1 MKKITTVILA
11 AGNSSRFRHPKSKIF
26 QDLAGLPIIDHVY
39 RIANKISP
47 KNVIFVCN
55 KNNIEDLKNKFLNAK
70 FVIQNQQRG
79 TADAISSAEKYLK
92 DSNILILFAD
102 VPLITLGSIK
112 RLIKNFYKNN
122 SRGSMIAFKAKNS
135 YGYGRVKIQKNFVTS
150 VVEELNASES
160 EKKINLCNSGVML
173 CNSRSLFNNINKIS
187 NNNIKKEKYL
197 PDIFSIF
204 NNLNLSFS
212 YVLGS
217 EDEMLGVN
225 TMQDLINLET
235 IFQKKIK
242 DKIIKGGVI
251 LQNPESIHLSYDTV
265 IKRGSNIEPFV
276 FIKAGVSI
284 KNNVSIK
291 SHSILER
298 CKINSFSLI
307 GPSARIRPH
316 TKIGKN
322 VKIGNFVE
330 VKNSIIGDS
339 TSISHLSYIGDSK
352 LGKYINIGAGTI
364 TCNYDGSRKNRTI
377 INDNVFVGSNCSLVA
392 PITIGKNSTIGAG
405 SVITKNI
412 PKNHLALERTE
423 IRILKKH
430 RKFRK
435 K

>member
-11 AGNSSRFRHPKSKIF
+11 AGNSSRFKHSKSKIF

-39 RIANKISP
+39 QIANKISP

-70 FVIQNQQRG
+70 FITQNQQRG
-79 TADAISSAEKYLK
+79 TADAISCAKKYLK
-92 DSNILILFAD
+92 DSNILILFGDA
-102 VPLITLGSIK
+102 PLISSNSIK
-112 RLIKNFYKNN
+112 KLIKNFYKNN
-122 SRGSMIAFKAKNS
+122 SIGSMIAFKTKNP
-135 YGYGRVKIQKNFVTS
+135 YGYGRVKVRNNFVTS
-150 VVEELNASES
+150 VVEELNASKFER
-160 EKKINLCNSGVML
+160 KINLCNSGVML
-173 CNSRSLFNNINKIS
+173 CSSSLLFNNISKIS
-187 NNNIKKEKYL
+187 NNNIKKEKFL

-225 TMQDLINLET
+225 TIQDLINIEA

-242 DKIIKGGVI
+242 DKIINGGVI
-251 LQNPESIHLSYDTV
+251 LQKPESIHLSFDTK
-265 IKRGSNIEPFV
+265 IKQGSNIEPFV
-276 FIKAGVSI
+276 FIKPGVSI
-284 KNNVSIK
+284 KNNVNIK
-291 SHSILER
+291 SHSILEK
-298 CKINSFSLI
+298 CTINSFSSI
-307 GPSARIRPH
+307 GPSARIRPY

-330 VKNSIIGDS
+330 VKNSVIGDS

-352 LGKYINIGAGTI
+352 LGKNINIGAGTI
-364 TCNYDGSRKNRTI
+364 TCNYDGKRKNKTI

-405 SVITKNI
+405 SVITKSI
-412 PKNHLALERTE
+412 PKNHLALERSE
-423 IRILKKH
+423 IRIL
-430 RKFRK
+430 RKIRK

>member
-11 AGNSSRFRHPKSKIF
+11 AGNSSRFKYPKSKIF

-39 RIANKISP
+39 LIANKISP
-47 KNVIFVCN
+47 NNVIFVCN
-55 KNNIEDLKNKFLNAK
+55 KNNIEELKNKFLNAK
-70 FVIQNQQRG
+70 FIIQSKQSG
-79 TADAISSAEKYLK
+79 TADAIYCAKKYLK
-92 DSNILILFAD
+92 DLNVLILFAD
-102 VPLITLGSIK
+102 APLISLGSIK
-112 RLIKNFYKNN
+112 KLIKNFYKNN
-122 SRGSMIAFKAKNS
+122 SRGSMIAFKAKNPH
-135 YGYGRVKIQKNFVTS
+135 GYGRVKIQNNFVTS
-150 VVEELNASES
+150 VVEELSASES
-160 EKKINLCNSGVML
+160 ERKINLCNSGVML
-173 CNSRSLFNNINKIS
+173 CSSKLLFNNIGKIS

-204 NNLNLSFS
+204 NNIDLNFS

-217 EDEMLGVN
+217 EDEMLGIN
-225 TMQDLINLET
+225 TIQDLIDLEK

-251 LQNPESIHLSYDTV
+251 LQKPESIHLSYDTV
-265 IKRGSNIEPFV
+265 IKKGSNIEPFV

-284 KNNVSIK
+284 KNNVNIK
-291 SHSILER
+291 SHSILES
-298 CKINSFSLI
+298 CTINSFSSI
-307 GPSARIRPH
+307 GPSARIRPY

-352 LGKYINIGAGTI
+352 IGKNINIGAGTI
-364 TCNYDGSRKNRTI
+364 TCNYDGLRKNKTI

-412 PKNHLALERTE
+412 PNNHLALERSE
-423 IRILKKH
+423 IQIL
-430 RKFRK
+430 RKLRKLRK